1 MNHRLLTVICCL
13 LTAVCCLSPLSARV
27 RTLPVD
33 SIALPTQMILAPDS
47 LPELQGLVRYDRG
60 RVWLTRLVDC
70 YARIPLRRGVV
81 LTLDVVDEGQQTAD
95 DRQYKIRFGGF
106 RGELPLTLYV
116 PLADGQSV
124 FVNGHDYPETP
135 RRDGYLRLS
144 RTWRSGH
151 EVLIR

>member
-13 LTAVCCLSPLSARV
+13 LSVVCCLSPLSARV
-27 RTLPVD
+27 RTLPAD
-33 SIALPTQMILAPDS
+33 SIALPTQMILVPDS
-47 LPELQGLVRYDRG
+47 LPELQGLVRYDRS

-81 LTLDVVDEGQQTAD
+81 LTLDVVDEGQ
-95 DRQYKIRFGGF
+95 YKIRFGGF

-124 FVNGHDYPETP
+124 YVNGHDCPEAP
-135 RRDGYLRLS
+135 RRDGYIRLS